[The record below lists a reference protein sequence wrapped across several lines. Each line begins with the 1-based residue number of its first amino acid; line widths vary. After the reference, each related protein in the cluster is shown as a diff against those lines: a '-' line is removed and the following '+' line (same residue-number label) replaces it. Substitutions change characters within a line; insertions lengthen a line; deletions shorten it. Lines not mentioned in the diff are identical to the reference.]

1 MIDVTIDAFESEE
14 MNSLLFDSMYRDDE
28 ETEELMLGEE
38 R

>member
-14 MNSLLFDSMYRDDE
+14 MNSLFFDSMYRDDD